1 MKKTFAALSA
11 LLLPLASFASE
22 ADLKMPEGFSE
33 KASILYWG
41 FLVIVLAIR
50 FLAIYESSQASSPQL
65 DA

>member
-41 FLVIVLAIR
+41 FLVIVLGML
-50 FLAIYESSQASSPQL
+50 FGFGNL
-65 DA
+65 